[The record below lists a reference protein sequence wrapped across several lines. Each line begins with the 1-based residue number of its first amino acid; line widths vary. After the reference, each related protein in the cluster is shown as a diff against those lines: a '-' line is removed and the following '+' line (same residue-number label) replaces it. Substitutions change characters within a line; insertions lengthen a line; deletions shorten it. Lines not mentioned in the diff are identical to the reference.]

1 LQRTRHLVFPDA
13 SHSNQRKEDTMT
25 ETRKTDI
32 LDRLTE
38 GITQLT
44 SSERWQDW
52 LDMQSRFHHYSFN
65 NTLLIMSQR
74 PDATRVAGFNAW
86 RKLDRFVRKGEK
98 GIWILAPMVYKTD
111 AGDESTDDA
120 TKRVLRGFKPVPV
133 FDQSQ
138 TDGQEL
144 PEICTRLDGDD
155 DGNVY
160 SQLRSVALSLGFSVI
175 DTDELAEGVNG
186 DCSHLEQR
194 IRVRLSN
201 SPAQRVKTLAHELGH
216 AILHEQH
223 DNRPLAELE
232 AESVAFIVCANNG
245 INSDDY
251 SFGYVTGWA
260 GGGDEARDAIKAS
273 GSRIQQAA
281 DRILTAMSGEELVE
295 VA

>member
-1 LQRTRHLVFPDA
+1 
-13 SHSNQRKEDTMT
+13 MT
-25 ETRKTDI
+25 ETTKANI

-44 SSERWQDW
+44 SSDRWQDW
-52 LDMQSRFHHYSFN
+52 LNMQSRFHHYSFN
-65 NTLLIMSQR
+65 NTLLILTQR

-111 AGDESTDDA
+111 GGDDA
-120 TKRVLRGFKPVPV
+120 ADDTTKRVLRGFKPVPV
-133 FDQSQ
+133 FDLSQ

-144 PEICTRLDGDD
+144 PEICARLDGDD
-155 DGNVY
+155 TGNVF
-160 SQLRSVALSLGFSVI
+160 LRLRTVAATLGFSVE
-175 DTDELAEGVNG
+175 DTDDLSDGVNG
-186 DCSHLEQR
+186 DCSHDLHR
-194 IRVRLSN
+194 IRVRMSN
-201 SPAQRVKTLAHELGH
+201 APLQRVKTLAHELGH
-216 AILHEQH
+216 AILHTPG
-223 DNRPLAELE
+223 DGRPDSRALMELE
-232 AESVAFIVCANNG
+232 AESVAFIVCANHG

-273 GSRIQQAA
+273 GGRIQRAA
-281 DRILTAMSGEELVE
+281 DSILTAMSGEEMAE

>member
-1 LQRTRHLVFPDA
+1 LQRARHLVFPDA
-13 SHSNQRKEDTMT
+13 SRSNQRKEDTMT
-25 ETRKTDI
+25 ETHKTDI

-52 LDMQSRFHHYSFN
+52 LNMQSRFHRYSFN

-111 AGDESTDDA
+111 ADEESSEDT
-120 TKRVLRGFKPVPV
+120 TKRVLRGFKPVTV
-133 FDQSQ
+133 FDLSQ

-144 PEICTRLDGDD
+144 PEICTRLDGEDT
-155 DGNVY
+155 GNVFA
-160 SQLRSVALSLGFSVI
+160 QLRDVALSLGFSVI
-175 DTDELAEGVNG
+175 DTDELADGVNG
-186 DCSHLEQR
+186 DCSHLEHR
-194 IRVRLSN
+194 IRVRTSN

-216 AILHEQH
+216 AILHEQY
-223 DNRPLAELE
+223 DDRPLAELE

-260 GGGDEARDAIKAS
+260 GGSNEARDAIKAS
-273 GSRIQQAA
+273 GARIQQAS
-281 DRILTAMSGEELVE
+281 DRILTAMSDEERAE